1 MEKYS
6 VRYLIGGSLMTVDED
21 YRKTKKFDTLEEAK
35 AEVEKTLENG
45 RVKYCKIYKG
55 RSCIEKIER
64 GV

>member
-1 MEKYS
+1 
-6 VRYLIGGSLMTVDED
+6 MTVDED